1 MAIRQSGWLAS
12 FLLGVCVSPLLG
24 QSAIPT
30 SKSEDD
36 GLTPLNEQKTVLL
49 DKVGKRLVLKGEVC
63 LREGVL
69 EMLVCLKRSKEHE
82 AIFAVDTKAQIV
94 HAGLLAL
101 GFEPG
106 TPVEFVP
113 EYKPATGPVVD
124 INVSWVDADGKAHK
138 HQAQE
143 LVRNSVRRYWVQ
155 KLDNTPIDLKLP
167 EDGDLRYDEK
177 RQELLW
183 YGPMND
189 KQRDAALKLS
199 ADAGYQK
206 AIKEF
211 YKSTQVKTLD
221 ADWVFAG
228 STFYVDPESNQRFY
242 QAEAGDLICVANFAT
257 ATIDLAVPSSAANE
271 QLLYD
276 AYTDR
281 LPPNGT
287 RVTIELKP
295 RKPVPPLAPKA
306 EPKPKT

>member
-1 MAIRQSGWLAS
+1 MAIRQFSWLAG
-12 FLLGVCVSPLLG
+12 LVLGVCVSPLLA
-24 QSAIPT
+24 QTAAPT
-30 SKSEDD
+30 SKTADE

-49 DKVGKRLVLKGEVC
+49 DKDGKRLVLRGEVC

-82 AIFAVDTKAQIV
+82 AIFSVDTKAQIV

-124 INVSWVDADGKAHK
+124 ISVSWVDADGKSHK
-138 HQAQE
+138 HKAQE

-155 KLDNTPIDLKLP
+155 KLEKSPVDLKLP
-167 EDGDLRYDEK
+167 EDGDLRHDAK

-189 KQRDAALKLS
+189 QQRDDALKLS
-199 ADAGYQK
+199 TDPGFQQ

-211 YKSTQVKTLD
+211 HKLTQVQTLN

-257 ATIDLAVPSSAANE
+257 ATMDLAVPSSAANE
-271 QLLYD
+271 QLLYE
-276 AYTDR
+276 AFTER
-281 LPPNGT
+281 LPPDGT

-295 RKPVPPLAPKA
+295 RKPTPPVAPKTEA
-306 EPKPKT
+306 KPKS